1 MRRAR
6 ADGAKGVFVVPT
18 ACKAGY
24 WMALQNHSIAM
35 AALNDRA
42 SNFVGVQVPLGR
54 HTIFSVDLG
63 DLTRSPS
70 RATPERGVAD
80 GRHALRQHNLHRNVR
95 SSVGGSRS
103 SRDGGRAAGYA
114 TPPESH
120 RHSRQENP
128 LRQRLPASHCGFGNA
143 EGIKLSAS

>member
-1 MRRAR
+1 
-6 ADGAKGVFVVPT
+6 
-18 ACKAGY
+18 
-24 WMALQNHSIAM
+24 MALQNHSIAM
-35 AALNDRA
+35 AELKDKA
-42 SNFVGVQVPLGR
+42 SNFVGVQAPLGR
-54 HTIFSVDLG
+54 HTIFSVDFG

-70 RATPERGVAD
+70 RATSESGNVQTRCSD
-80 GRHALRQHNLHRNVR
+80 GRHALRRHNLHRNVR

-120 RHSRQENP
+120 RHSQQENP
-128 LRQRLPASHCGFGNA
+128 LRQRLPASHGGLGNA